1 MNEFVI
7 VDLLYLH
14 LDVVNLMQKKLLCV
28 EHYLKKL
35 KEHPLHVQDLES
47 KTWKFHNSR
56 HLRISIG
63 HSDRF

>member
-47 KTWKFHNSR
+47 KA
-56 HLRISIG
+56 
-63 HSDRF
+63 